1 MDPIAYWNEQAGP
14 RWVAL
19 QEQLD
24 RLLNPLGLRAMKEAA
39 IRPGERVLDVGCGC
53 GQSTLQLS
61 EQVGADGLAVGVD
74 VCQVML
80 ARARQRANW
89 SALNWSALFWQA
101 DAASHP
107 FHEDP
112 FDAVFSR
119 FGLMFFSHPQQ
130 AFANLRRALYPG
142 GRMVAVCW
150 RDLEQNPLF
159 EVALRAAAPFLDLPD
174 PTPHDLPG
182 PFSLAPP
189 GKAEQLLIQAGF
201 AAVQCQPFEDRISV
215 GGLEESTDF
224 LLQMGPVVPLLAEA
238 TPCTVAQV
246 KARLRQLLQ
255 DYQTSAGV
263 FLPTANWLLQGISQQ
278 AA

>member
-24 RLLNPLGLRAMKEAA
+24 RLLCPLGLRAMEEAA

-61 EQVGADGLAVGVD
+61 ERVGPGGQAVGVD

-80 ARARQRANW
+80 ARARQRAN
-89 SALNWSALFWQA
+89 SSALFWQA
-101 DAASHP
+101 DAALHP

-112 FDAVFSR
+112 FDAIFSR
-119 FGLMFFSHPQQ
+119 FGLMFFSQPQQ
-130 AFANLRRALYPG
+130 AFANLRQALRPG
-142 GRMVAVCW
+142 GRMVFVCW
-150 RDLEQNPLF
+150 RGLEQNPLF
-159 EVALRAAAPFLDLPD
+159 EVALRAAAPFLDLPE
-174 PTPHDLPG
+174 PTPHDQPG

-189 GKAEQLLIQAGF
+189 GKAEQLMRQAGF
-201 AAVQCQPFEDRISV
+201 AAVQCQPFEERISV
-215 GGLEESTDF
+215 GGLVESSDF

-238 TPCTVAQV
+238 NAETVAQV
-246 KARLRQLLQ
+246 RDRLRQLLQ
-255 DYQTSAGV
+255 NYQTPEGV
-263 FLPTANWLLQGISQQ
+263 YLPTANWLLRGISQN